1 MPQKYWITSHVSQYI
16 FGPRFF
22 HTVSTSLKIK
32 RMASHGSNQQKTWSL
47 KSQFWL
53 WSQWS
58 ILKKSNAVPYKFWF
72 CLQCCTGCSKKKW
85 LFSTKGYKAWI
96 LMKIHEKWDSSSQL
110 EYIWWFEQNF
120 WNIYMSC
127 TLLVLMNLMHLG
139 LNFDFCFQLDRK
151 LLIFSGVSYILS
163 LSNLIN
169 KFLALNFLLR

>member
-1 MPQKYWITSHVSQYI
+1 MLCKDKKMPQKYWITSHVSQYI

-72 CLQCCTGCSKKKW
+72 CLQCCSLPYLSAFFYWEYLIVLISISVQEKLNAINAYSRLYIAIYNHISADTC
-85 LFSTKGYKAWI
+85 LFP
-96 LMKIHEKWDSSSQL
+96 
-110 EYIWWFEQNF
+110 
-120 WNIYMSC
+120 
-127 TLLVLMNLMHLG
+127 
-139 LNFDFCFQLDRK
+139 
-151 LLIFSGVSYILS
+151 
-163 LSNLIN
+163 
-169 KFLALNFLLR
+169 